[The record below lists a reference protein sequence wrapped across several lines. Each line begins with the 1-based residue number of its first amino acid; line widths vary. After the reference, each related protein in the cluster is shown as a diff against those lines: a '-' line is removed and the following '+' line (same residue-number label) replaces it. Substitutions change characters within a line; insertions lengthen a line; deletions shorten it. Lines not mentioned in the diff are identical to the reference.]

1 VGAVG
6 VFLGGGLAPS
16 AVRGPR
22 RVADTRE
29 ALETLR
35 DLACGIY
42 PPLLAEQGLESAVSA
57 HAGKVPLPVIVDA
70 AGVGRY
76 PADIETAVYFCCV
89 EAVQNAAR
97 YAPQSTVHIQL
108 RESAED
114 VSFEITDD
122 GPGFDESRAPS
133 SADGGG
139 LQRMADRL
147 AALGGSIHID
157 SCPGSGTTVAGRI
170 PVNPV
175 TAAPGPAAPGPAGGA
190 ATSSARPAAPS
201 PPQPAPA

>member
-89 EAVQNAAR
+89 EAVHNAAR
-97 YAPQSTVHIQL
+97 HAPQSTVRIRL
-108 RESAED
+108 RGSAED
-114 VSFEITDD
+114 VSFEIADD
-122 GPGFDESRAPS
+122 GPGFDQPRVPSR
-133 SADGGG
+133 ADGGG

-147 AALGGSIHID
+147 AALGGSLQID
-157 SCPGSGTTVAGRI
+157 ACPGSGTTVTGRI

-175 TAAPGPAAPGPAGGA
+175 TAAPGPAHEAGSGLVKA
-190 ATSSARPAAPS
+190 ARWRIRGVTRALRT
-201 PPQPAPA
+201 